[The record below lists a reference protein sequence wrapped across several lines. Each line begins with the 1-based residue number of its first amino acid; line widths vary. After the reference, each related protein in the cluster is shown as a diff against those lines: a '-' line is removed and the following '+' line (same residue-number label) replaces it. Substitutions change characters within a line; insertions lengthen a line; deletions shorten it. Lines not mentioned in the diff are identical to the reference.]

1 MTSNIGMEYINL
13 KQAKYNRERREQK
26 RMPVTET
33 ASSHRSV
40 SAASRP
46 TYASAS
52 SAAAVSRTSQMHSS
66 TSTKRTKTA
75 ASDARRVGRTR
86 STAKVRTASRSHG
99 TPALAYAGVQASAVS
114 VPTGQ
119 VDGGLLGDIVGDIG
133 KAVAKKRKEAAR
145 ARATETKYVK
155 KSVKAAQPFPIA
167 VIGYTLVF
175 AAIAMYLVLG
185 NSKINE
191 ATLRADSLK
200 SAITAEAE
208 RSEVL
213 SSALNQRKDIGYIE
227 DYAENVLGMVKST
240 DVAKH
245 YVSVSGED
253 KIAVRGVS
261 VSPEAGTVA
270 SDGANG

>member
-13 KQAKYNRERREQK
+13 KQAKYNRERKEHNRLPAE
-26 RMPVTET
+26 ET
-33 ASSHRSV
+33 APSYRAT
-40 SAASRP
+40 SAVSRP
-46 TYASAS
+46 IHTTHTS
-52 SAAAVSRTSQMHSS
+52 SASRTSQVHSS
-66 TSTKRTKTA
+66 TSVKRTKTA
-75 ASDARRVGRTR
+75 SSDARRVQQAR
-86 STAKVRTASRSHG
+86 STPKVHTALRSRTAP
-99 TPALAYAGVQASAVS
+99 TLAYAGVQASAVS
-114 VPTGQ
+114 APVGR
-119 VDGGLLGDIVGDIG
+119 VGDGLWGDIVGDIG
-133 KAVAKKRKEAAR
+133 KAVAKKRREAAR

-200 SAITAEAE
+200 SAIAAEAE
-208 RSEVL
+208 RSDVL
-213 SSALNQRKDIGYIE
+213 TSALNQRKDIGYIE

-253 KIAVRGVS
+253 KITVRGVS
-261 VSPEAGTVA
+261 VSPEASVTDT
-270 SDGANG
+270 DGANG